1 MADSVNR
8 IVPPSTGLDRSTALG
23 REKDKRAREEAK
35 KEKKEEGTTSSSL
48 PEEVGPSGEEILDIK
63 ESEKEKGKGTILDI
77 NV

>member
-1 MADSVNR
+1 MADSVTR
-8 IVPPSTGLDRSTALG
+8 IVPPSTGLDRSNALG

-35 KEKKEEGTTSSSL
+35 KEKKEEGTAPSSSF
-48 PEEVGPSGEEILDIK
+48 EEIGPSEKEDLDIK